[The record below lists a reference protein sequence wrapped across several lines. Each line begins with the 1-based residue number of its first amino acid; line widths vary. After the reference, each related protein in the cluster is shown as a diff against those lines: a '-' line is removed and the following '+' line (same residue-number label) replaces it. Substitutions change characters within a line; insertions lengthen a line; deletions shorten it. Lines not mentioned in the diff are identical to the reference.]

1 MLLFI
6 PESEDMA
13 SLPNSVL
20 LALRLLFVA
29 LCATAPG
36 QLAGAAD
43 EDPLQDFCV
52 AYDDDDA
59 YAAITINGRTCKPA
73 DKVTAEDFR
82 STLLRS
88 ASRSSGPWP
97 NNAVQAIVTLA
108 SVDNFPGLNTLGL
121 SIARIDF
128 PPNGG
133 LNPPHV
139 HPRATEVL
147 LLAQGTLTVGFI
159 STNNTLFQATLYA
172 GDLFVFPR
180 GLPHFQINPDEKIEA
195 LAISALN
202 SQNPGVSQ
210 LAAALFAANP
220 PLPGIVLQNTF
231 GIEQAEVE
239 ALTASVE
246 ATVSS

>member
-1 MLLFI
+1 
-6 PESEDMA
+6 MA
-13 SLPNSVL
+13 SLPKSL
-20 LALRLLFVA
+20 SLDLRLIFVA
-29 LCATAPG
+29 LCVTAPG
-36 QLAGAAD
+36 QLVGASN
-43 EDPLQDFCV
+43 EDTLQDFCV
-52 AYDDDDA
+52 ANDDDGG
-59 YAAITINGRTCKPA
+59 YAAITMNGRTCKPA
-73 DKVTAEDFR
+73 DKVTADDFT
-82 STLLRS
+82 STVLRS
-88 ASRSSGPWP
+88 SAPQLSG
-97 NNAVQAIVTLA
+97 VQAIVTLA
-108 SVDNFPGLNTLGL
+108 SVHNFPGLNTLGL

-159 STNNTLFQATLYA
+159 STTNNNNTLFQATLYA

-180 GLPHFQINPDEKIEA
+180 GLPHFQMNPDEMNPA

-220 PLPGIVLQNTF
+220 PVPSIVLQNTF
-231 GIEQAEVE
+231 GIEQAEVDG
-239 ALTASVE
+239 LTASVE
-246 ATVSS
+246 ATVA